1 MAKAGTFA
9 DFDPRREALS
19 LNLTPQKAEDFSRPI
34 AATAVGG
41 GSKPQRL
48 AG

>member
-19 LNLTPQKAEDFSRPI
+19 LNLMPQKAEDLSCPI
-34 AATAVGG
+34 SPTAVGG
-41 GSKPQRL
+41 GAKSLRL
-48 AG
+48 TG